1 MKTDGLHIENEAD
14 EADSLFEI
22 LSSVSLYG

>member
-1 MKTDGLHIENEAD
+1 MKTDGLHIENGAD